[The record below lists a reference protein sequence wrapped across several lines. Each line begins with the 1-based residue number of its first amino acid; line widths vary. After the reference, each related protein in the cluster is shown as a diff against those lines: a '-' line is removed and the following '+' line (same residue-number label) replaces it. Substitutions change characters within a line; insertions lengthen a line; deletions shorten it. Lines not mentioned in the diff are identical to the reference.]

1 MLGFFSKHCKQR
13 ALARRGASTSRLGS
27 LVATG
32 GVWIALLSG
41 CGESGYQSLSGATMG
56 TYYRLQADC
65 PVRLEVAAVDQ
76 RLREF
81 NAVFSTYEPES
92 ELSQLNLA
100 DNRQWRV
107 VSAGLMRVLEA
118 ASEITSESGGA
129 FDPTVGALVN
139 LWGFGPQDKPI
150 VPNAEVLAAA
160 LAQTGFSVVE
170 LDPGLPGLRSAAR
183 RTIDLSALAKGRA
196 VDELAATLVDLG
208 CTAALV
214 DIGGEIRVFGNSPT
228 GRAWRLAIEQPGQM
242 LEGSQPLPVMAL
254 TGGAVATSGDYRNYR
269 ELDGKRLSHLI
280 DPRTARPIG
289 HGLASVTVWHAEAM
303 WADGYATAISVL
315 GPEAGQALAKRA
327 KLAVAMLIRTAD
339 GRFEPWMSTAFKERF
354 TPDEAM

>member
-1 MLGFFSKHCKQR
+1 
-13 ALARRGASTSRLGS
+13 
-27 LVATG
+27 
-32 GVWIALLSG
+32 
-41 CGESGYQSLSGATMG
+41 MG
-56 TYYRLQADC
+56 TYYRVQADC
-65 PVRLEVAAVDQ
+65 PVRLQTAEFDQ

-81 NAVFSTYEPES
+81 NAVFSTYDPES

-107 VSAGLMRVLEA
+107 VSAGLMRVLQVAGEL
-118 ASEITSESGGA
+118 TRESGGA

-139 LWGFGPQDKPI
+139 LWGFGPGDGQFAPDGQ
-150 VPNAEVLAAA
+150 VLAAA
-160 LAQTGFSVVE
+160 RAKTGFDAVE
-170 LDPGLPGLRSAAR
+170 LDPGLPAVRSAVP

-208 CTAALV
+208 CSAALV
-214 DIGGEIRVFGNSPT
+214 DIGGEIRVFGKSPR

-242 LEGSQPLPVMAL
+242 LERSAPLPVLAL
-254 TGGAVATSGDYRNYR
+254 TSGAVATSGDYRNYR
-269 ELDGKRLSHLI
+269 EFEGTRVSHLI
-280 DPRTARPIG
+280 DPRTARPIS
-289 HGLASVTVWHAEAM
+289 HGLASVTVWHSEAM

-339 GRFEPWMSTAFKERF
+339 GRFEPWMSKAFKDRF
-354 TPDEAM
+354 DHEK